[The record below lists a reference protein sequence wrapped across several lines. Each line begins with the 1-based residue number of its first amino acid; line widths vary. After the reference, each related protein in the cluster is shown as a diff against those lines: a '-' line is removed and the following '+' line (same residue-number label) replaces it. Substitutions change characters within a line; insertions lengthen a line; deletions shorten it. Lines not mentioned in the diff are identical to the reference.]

1 MQLHSENGIKWVKK
15 QQLQKLERKEWQ
27 KKYIESNHHTI
38 NRRTTHTSTLD
49 PCRILH
55 AEILDPLM
63 QAHEIISSSTEPRRI

>member
-1 MQLHSENGIKWVKK
+1 MT
-15 QQLQKLERKEWQ
+15 

-38 NRRTTHTSTLD
+38 NRHTAHTSTLD